1 MATATNAQKIAGLY
15 AAFFERAPDAAGL
28 SYWEGQFT
36 GNATV
41 NTIAVQFAA
50 NPVFA
55 ATYGS
60 LTDVQFVNAVYQNVL
75 GAAGD
80 AAGVDYWVSQLKTG
94 GADARANFVAQFV
107 NDALTVDVASF
118 TNLTAEERA
127 VAQGRQ
133 DTLTNKANVGLHFA
147 EKFGAASNITAT
159 GDITKDPAYLAAQA
173 AIKNVT
179 ADKATADAAEGR
191 IDIAVGTSDPVGSLV
206 GQNSALTAA
215 LVDLQTKTA
224 AEATALEAVALAD
237 NAAADKPI
245 TDADALKA
253 FVDVFV
259 DADALDAVSN
269 ANTSVANAQ
278 KAVADS
284 TNVLTAARA
293 ANSDVALKTA
303 ATQAQAAVDADSAVK
318 ALQVAANNAKAAL
331 ASTTDLAVLT
341 AVQDALSAYVKAG
354 GLASTELNSTT
365 NVTVGGLVD
374 KVNAVLNLK
383 VGVNNQTA
391 ETIADAQK
399 VLVDTFL
406 TGSANADKAFTVPA
420 STPATASETA
430 LQTAITKAEAR
441 DAAYDASTKADAAFA
456 TESSGKG
463 ASLLAAEAAVTARD
477 GQIKAVADA
486 TASVTKEQADQVK
499 VVAAYDAHTA
509 ASDKVAAAEKAI
521 ADLGYNADGSLTAGK
536 DLFVA
541 DTTKVGVAGT
551 TTIGAGF
558 ATGDEL
564 FIGTQYKFGGATDA
578 TKTIGDLYAAGNAS
592 ALEVFFEQSG
602 ANTIVH
608 VEAKA
613 FANAGAAP
621 ANDVANIVLT
631 GVNANTL
638 TFENGFVHV
647 A

>member
-159 GDITKDPAYLAAQA
+159 GDITQDPAYLAAQA

-179 ADKATADAAEGR
+179 ADPATAAAAEGR

-215 LVDLQTKTA
+215 LFDLQAKTV
-224 AEATALEAVALAD
+224 AEAQALEALALAD
-237 NAAADKPI
+237 NAADAAPI
-245 TDADALKA
+245 TDAALLEKFVTDFDDAAALA
-253 FVDVFV
+253 AVSDANSSV
-259 DADALDAVSN
+259 ADA
-269 ANTSVANAQ
+269 Q
-278 KAVADS
+278 KDVADS
-284 TNVLTAARA
+284 TNALTAARA
-293 ANSDVALKTA
+293 LNSDVALKTA
-303 ATQAQAAVDADSAVK
+303 ATQAQTAVDNDSAVK
-318 ALQVAANNAKAAL
+318 ALQVTANNAKTAL

-354 GLASTELNSTT
+354 GLVSTELNDTT
-365 NVTVGGLVD
+365 NVTVGDLVNQ
-374 KVNAVLNLK
+374 VNAVLNLK
-383 VGVNNQTA
+383 VGVDGDA
-391 ETIADAQK
+391 AFIAAAQK
-399 VLVDTFL
+399 TLVENFL
-406 TGSANADKAFTVPA
+406 DGADNAFVVPV

-441 DAAYDASTKADAAFA
+441 DAAYDASVKADLAFS
-456 TESSGKG
+456 TEGSGKG
-463 ASLLAAEAAVTARD
+463 AALLAAEAAVTARD

-486 TASVTKEQADQVK
+486 AAAVTKEQADQVK

-509 ASDKVAAAEKAI
+509 ASDKVVAAEKAI
-521 ADLGYNADGSLTAGK
+521 ADLGYNVGTLTPGK

-541 DTTKVGVAGT
+541 DAAKVGVAGT
-551 TTIGAGF
+551 VTIGAGF

-578 TKTIGDLYAAGNAS
+578 TKTISDLYAAGNAS

>member
-215 LVDLQTKTA
+215 LVDLQAKTV
-224 AEATALEAVALAD
+224 AEAQTLEALALAD
-237 NAAADKPI
+237 NAADAAPI
-245 TDADALKA
+245 TDAALLEKFVTAFDDAAALA
-253 FVDVFV
+253 AVSDANSSV
-259 DADALDAVSN
+259 ADA
-269 ANTSVANAQ
+269 Q
-278 KAVADS
+278 KDVADS
-284 TNVLTAARA
+284 TNALTAARA
-293 ANSDVALKTA
+293 LNSDVALKTA
-303 ATQAQAAVDADSAVK
+303 ATQAQTAVDADSIVK
-318 ALQVAANNAKAAL
+318 TLQVTANNAKAAL

-354 GLASTELNSTT
+354 GLVSTELNTT
-365 NVTVGGLVD
+365 TKVTVGDLVNQ
-374 KVNAVLNLK
+374 VNEVLNLK
-383 VGVNNQTA
+383 VGDGVDATFIEA
-391 ETIADAQK
+391 AQK
-399 VLVDTFL
+399 TLVEDFL
-406 TGSANADKAFTVPA
+406 DGADKAFVVPV
-420 STPATASETA
+420 STAATASETA

-441 DAAYDASTKADAAFA
+441 DAAYDASAKANLAFS
-456 TESSGKG
+456 TEGSGKG
-463 ASLLAAEAAVTARD
+463 AALLAAEAAVTARD

-521 ADLGYNADGSLTAGK
+521 ADLGYNADGSLTSGK

-541 DTTKVGVAGT
+541 DATKVGVAGT

-578 TKTIGDLYAAGNAS
+578 TKSIGDLYAAGNAS

>member
-179 ADKATADAAEGR
+179 ADKATAEAAEGR

-224 AEATALEAVALAD
+224 AEAKALEAVALAD
-237 NAAADKPI
+237 NAAADKPV
-245 TDADALKA
+245 TDADALKVLVA
-253 FVDVFV
+253 LFKEG
-259 DADALDAVSN
+259 DALSAASK
-269 ANTSVANAQ
+269 ANTSVATAQ
-278 KAVADS
+278 KAVADT
-284 TNVLTAARA
+284 TNDLTAARA
-293 ANSDVALKTA
+293 LNSDAALKTA

-318 ALQVAANNAKAAL
+318 TLQVAANNAKAAL

-354 GLASTELNSTT
+354 GLASTELNATT
-365 NVTVGGLVD
+365 KVTVGDLVD
-374 KVNAVLNLK
+374 QVNTVLNLK
-383 VGVNNQTA
+383 VGDGQTA
-391 ETIADAQK
+391 VDIAAAQK
-399 VLVDTFL
+399 VLVETFL
-406 TGSANADKAFTVPA
+406 TGSDKAFTVPA

-441 DAAYDASTKADAAFA
+441 DAAYDASTKADAAFK
-456 TESSGKG
+456 TEDSGKG
-463 ASLLAAEAAVTARD
+463 ASLLVAEAAVTTRD

-499 VVAAYDAHTA
+499 VVAAYDAYTA
-509 ASDKVAAAEKAI
+509 ASDKVGAAEKAI
-521 ADLGYNADGSLTAGK
+521 TDLGYNADGSLTAGK

-541 DTTKVGVAGT
+541 KVGVAGT

-592 ALEVFFEQSG
+592 ALEVFFEQKG
-602 ANTIVH
+602 ADTIVH
-608 VEAKA
+608 VETKA

>member
-147 EKFGAASNITAT
+147 EKFGAASNITTT
-159 GDITKDPAYLAAQA
+159 GDITQDPAYLAAQA

-179 ADKATADAAEGR
+179 ADPATAEAAEGR

-215 LVDLQTKTA
+215 LVDLQTKTI
-224 AEATALEAVALAD
+224 AEAQALEALALAD
-237 NAAADKPI
+237 NAADAAPI
-245 TDADALKA
+245 TDAALLKA
-253 FVDVFV
+253 FVTGFDDAAALAAVSDANSSV
-259 DADALDAVSN
+259 ADA
-269 ANTSVANAQ
+269 Q
-278 KAVADS
+278 KDVADA

-293 ANSDVALKTA
+293 TTGDVALKTT

-318 ALQVAANNAKAAL
+318 ALQVTANNAKAAL

-354 GLASTELNSTT
+354 GLVSAELNSTT
-365 NVTVGGLVD
+365 SVTVGDLVNQ
-374 KVNAVLNLK
+374 VNAVLNLK
-383 VGVNNQTA
+383 VGVDGDA
-391 ETIADAQK
+391 DFIAAAQK
-399 VLVDTFL
+399 TLVEDFL
-406 TGSANADKAFTVPA
+406 DGADKAFVVPV

-441 DAAYDASTKADAAFA
+441 DAAFDASDKADNAFA
-456 TESSGKG
+456 TEASGKG
-463 ASLLAAEAAVTARD
+463 AALLAAEAAVTARD

-521 ADLGYNADGSLTAGK
+521 ADLGYNADTTLTAGK

-541 DTTKVGVAGT
+541 DATKVGVADT

-578 TKTIGDLYAAGNAS
+578 TKTISDLYAAGNAS

-602 ANTIVH
+602 DDTIVH

-613 FANAGAAP
+613 FANAGTAP

>member
-215 LVDLQTKTA
+215 LVDLQAKTV
-224 AEATALEAVALAD
+224 AEAQTLEALALAD
-237 NAAADKPI
+237 NAADAAPI
-245 TDADALKA
+245 TDAALLEKFVTAFDDAAALA
-253 FVDVFV
+253 AVSDANSSV
-259 DADALDAVSN
+259 ADA
-269 ANTSVANAQ
+269 Q
-278 KAVADS
+278 KDVADS
-284 TNVLTAARA
+284 TNALTAARA
-293 ANSDVALKTA
+293 LNSDVALKTA
-303 ATQAQAAVDADSAVK
+303 ATQAQTAVDADSTVK
-318 ALQVAANNAKAAL
+318 TLQVTANNAKAAL

-354 GLASTELNSTT
+354 GLVSTELNTT
-365 NVTVGGLVD
+365 TKVTVGDLVNQ
-374 KVNAVLNLK
+374 VNEVLNLK
-383 VGVNNQTA
+383 VGDGVDATFIEA
-391 ETIADAQK
+391 AQK
-399 VLVDTFL
+399 TLVEDFL
-406 TGSANADKAFTVPA
+406 DGADKAFVVPV
-420 STPATASETA
+420 STAATASETA

-441 DAAYDASTKADAAFA
+441 DAAYDASAKANLAFS
-456 TESSGKG
+456 TEGSGKG
-463 ASLLAAEAAVTARD
+463 AALLAAEAAVTARD

-521 ADLGYNADGSLTAGK
+521 ADLGYNADGSLTSGK

-541 DTTKVGVAGT
+541 DATKVGVAGT

-578 TKTIGDLYAAGNAS
+578 TKSIGDLYAAGNAS

>member
-127 VAQGRQ
+127 VAQSRQ

-147 EKFGAASNITAT
+147 EKFGAASNISTT

-179 ADKATADAAEGR
+179 ADPATAAAAEGR

-215 LVDLQTKTA
+215 LVDLQTKTS
-224 AEATALEAVALAD
+224 AEAQALEAVALAD
-237 NAAADKPI
+237 NAAQDTPLTGA
-245 TDADALKA
+245 ALKA
-253 FVDVFV
+253 MVDGYTAALAVAAVGTANNAVAAAQQDVADANTALTNARFLTSDAVLKGAVTQNQAVV
-259 DADALDAVSN
+259 DADV
-269 ANTSVANAQ
+269 T
-278 KAVADS
+278 
-284 TNVLTAARA
+284 
-293 ANSDVALKTA
+293 
-303 ATQAQAAVDADSAVK
+303 VK
-318 ALQVAANNAKAAL
+318 ALQTAATSAKAAV
-331 ASTTDLAVLT
+331 AATTDLAVLT
-341 AVQDALSAYVKAG
+341 AVQDALSAFVKAG
-354 GLASTELNSTT
+354 GLASADLGTG
-365 NVTVGGLVD
+365 TVGDLVD
-374 KVNAVLNLK
+374 QVNAVLNLK
-383 VGVNNQTA
+383 VGVAGATA
-391 ETIADAQK
+391 DSIAADQK
-399 VLVDTFL
+399 ALVESFL
-406 TGSANADKAFTVPA
+406 GGSANADKVFEVTF

-430 LQTAITKAEAR
+430 LQAAITKVEAR
-441 DAAYDASTKADAAFA
+441 DAAYAASVKADADFA
-456 TESSGKG
+456 ATPKG
-463 ASLLAAEAAVTARD
+463 GALVAAQAEVTARD
-477 GQIKAVADA
+477 GLIKAVADA
-486 TASVTKEQADQVK
+486 SASVTKEQADQVK
-499 VVAAYDAHTA
+499 IIAAYDAHTA
-509 ASDKVAAAEKAI
+509 ASDKVVAAEKAI
-521 ADLGYNADGSLTAGK
+521 TDLGYNADGTLTAGK
-536 DLFVA
+536 DVIVA
-541 DTTKVGVAGT
+541 DTTKVGAAAT
-551 TTIGAGF
+551 TTLGAGF

-621 ANDVANIVLT
+621 ANDIANIVLT

>member
-179 ADKATADAAEGR
+179 ADKATAEAAEGR

-224 AEATALEAVALAD
+224 AEAKALEAVALAD
-237 NAAADKPI
+237 NAAADKPV
-245 TDADALKA
+245 TDADALKDLVA
-253 FVDVFV
+253 RFKEG
-259 DADALDAVSN
+259 DALSAASK
-269 ANTSVANAQ
+269 ANTSVATAQ
-278 KAVADS
+278 KAVADT
-284 TNVLTAARA
+284 TNDLTAARA
-293 ANSDVALKTA
+293 LNSDAALKTA
-303 ATQAQAAVDADSAVK
+303 ATQAQAAVDADPAVK
-318 ALQVAANNAKAAL
+318 TLQVAANNAKAAL

-354 GLASTELNSTT
+354 GLASTELNATT
-365 NVTVGGLVD
+365 KVTVGDLVD
-374 KVNAVLNLK
+374 QVNTVLNLK
-383 VGVNNQTA
+383 VGDDQTA
-391 ETIADAQK
+391 VDIAAAQK
-399 VLVDTFL
+399 VLVETFL
-406 TGSANADKAFTVPA
+406 TGSDKAFTVPA

-441 DAAYDASTKADAAFA
+441 DAAYDASTKADAAFK
-456 TESSGKG
+456 TEDSGKG
-463 ASLLAAEAAVTARD
+463 ASLLVAEAAVTTRD

-499 VVAAYDAHTA
+499 VVAAYDAYTA
-509 ASDKVAAAEKAI
+509 ASDKVGAAEKAI
-521 ADLGYNADGSLTAGK
+521 TDLGYNADGSLTAGK

-541 DTTKVGVAGT
+541 KVGVAGT

-613 FANAGAAP
+613 FANAGAEP

>member
-179 ADKATADAAEGR
+179 ADKATAEAAEGR

-215 LVDLQTKTA
+215 LVDLQTKTV
-224 AEATALEAVALAD
+224 AEDAALEALA
-237 NAAADKPI
+237 
-245 TDADALKA
+245 
-253 FVDVFV
+253 
-259 DADALDAVSN
+259 
-269 ANTSVANAQ
+269 
-278 KAVADS
+278 
-284 TNVLTAARA
+284 
-293 ANSDVALKTA
+293 
-303 ATQAQAAVDADSAVK
+303 
-318 ALQVAANNAKAAL
+318 VAANATAETPFTGDDLTKFIKDFKADDTKVVGAVVDATSALANAKVAAANAEKTLVDERTAESDAAL
-331 ASTTDLAVLT
+331 NAKVTAALNAVNGNTVAKDLLATANSTKAAVAASSDAAVLGS
-341 AVQDALSAYVKAG
+341 VKDALTAFIAAG
-354 GLASTELNSTT
+354 GKTSVSLSATAD
-365 NVTVGGLVD
+365 VGKVLD
-374 KVNAVLNLK
+374 DVNALLNLK
-383 VGVNNQTA
+383 VGDDNGGSPHTA
-391 ETIADAQK
+391 KSILDAQK
-399 VLVDTFL
+399 DGVEAFATADYSL
-406 TGSANADKAFTVPA
+406 TPVKADAP
-420 STPATASETA
+420 TASETGVIN
-430 LQTAITKAEAR
+430 AITAVETR
-441 DAAYDASTKADAAFA
+441 DAAYTKESDAETALTKDPLGLTLRNAQ
-456 TESSGKG
+456 
-463 ASLLAAEAAVTARD
+463 AEVTGREA
-477 GQIKAVADA
+477 QIKAVADA
-486 TASVTKEQADQVK
+486 NANVTKEQADLTK
-499 VVAAYDAHTA
+499 VQAAFDAHATA
-509 ASDKVAAAEKAI
+509 ADKLAAADKTI
-521 ADLGYNADGSLTAGK
+521 TDLGYHAGSLTGDK
-536 DLFVA
+536 DVLVA
-541 DTTKVGVAGT
+541 DITK
-551 TTIGAGF
+551 IGDAAKVSYVGF

-564 FIGTQYKFGGATDA
+564 FIGTQYKFGGVAETS
-578 TKTIGDLYAAGNAS
+578 KLGDLYQAGNAS

-602 ANTIVH
+602 TNTIVH
-608 VEAKA
+608 IESKA
-613 FANAGAAP
+613 FSNAGALP
-621 ANDVANIVLT
+621 ANDVASIELT
-631 GVNANTL
+631 GVAANTL

>member
-159 GDITKDPAYLAAQA
+159 GDITQDPAYLAAQA

-179 ADKATADAAEGR
+179 ADPATAAAAEGR

-215 LVDLQTKTA
+215 LVDLQAKTV
-224 AEATALEAVALAD
+224 AEAQALEALALAD
-237 NAAADKPI
+237 NAADAAPI
-245 TDADALKA
+245 TDAALLEKFVTDFDDAAALA
-253 FVDVFV
+253 AVSDANSSV
-259 DADALDAVSN
+259 ADA
-269 ANTSVANAQ
+269 Q
-278 KAVADS
+278 KDVADS
-284 TNVLTAARA
+284 TNALTAARA
-293 ANSDVALKTA
+293 LNSDVALKTA
-303 ATQAQAAVDADSAVK
+303 ATQAQTAVDNDSAVK
-318 ALQVAANNAKAAL
+318 ALQVTANNAKTAL

-354 GLASTELNSTT
+354 GLVSTELNDTT
-365 NVTVGGLVD
+365 NVTVGDLVNQ
-374 KVNAVLNLK
+374 VNAVLNLK
-383 VGVNNQTA
+383 VGVDGDA
-391 ETIADAQK
+391 AFIAAAQK
-399 VLVDTFL
+399 TLVENFL
-406 TGSANADKAFTVPA
+406 DGADNAFVVPV

-441 DAAYDASTKADAAFA
+441 DAAYDASVKADLAFS
-456 TESSGKG
+456 TEGSGKG
-463 ASLLAAEAAVTARD
+463 AALLAAEAAVTARD

-486 TASVTKEQADQVK
+486 AAAVTKEQADQVK

-509 ASDKVAAAEKAI
+509 ASDKVVAAEKAI
-521 ADLGYNADGSLTAGK
+521 ADLGYNVGTLTPGK

-541 DTTKVGVAGT
+541 DAAKVGVAGT
-551 TTIGAGF
+551 VTIGAGF

>member
-215 LVDLQTKTA
+215 LVDLQAKTV
-224 AEATALEAVALAD
+224 AEAQTLEALALAD
-237 NAAADKPI
+237 NAADAAPI
-245 TDADALKA
+245 TDAALLEKFVTDFDDAAALA
-253 FVDVFV
+253 AVSDANSSV
-259 DADALDAVSN
+259 ADA
-269 ANTSVANAQ
+269 Q
-278 KAVADS
+278 KDVADS
-284 TNVLTAARA
+284 TNALTAARA
-293 ANSDVALKTA
+293 LNSDVALKTA
-303 ATQAQAAVDADSAVK
+303 ATQAQTAVDADSTVK
-318 ALQVAANNAKAAL
+318 TLQVTANNAKAAL

-354 GLASTELNSTT
+354 GLVSTELNTT
-365 NVTVGGLVD
+365 TKVTVGDLVNQ
-374 KVNAVLNLK
+374 VNEVLNLK
-383 VGVNNQTA
+383 VGVGVDATFIEA
-391 ETIADAQK
+391 AQK
-399 VLVDTFL
+399 TLVEDFL
-406 TGSANADKAFTVPA
+406 DGADKAFVVPV
-420 STPATASETA
+420 STAATASETA

-441 DAAYDASTKADAAFA
+441 DAAYDASAKANLAFS
-456 TESSGKG
+456 TEGSGKG
-463 ASLLAAEAAVTARD
+463 AALLAAEAAVTARD

-521 ADLGYNADGSLTAGK
+521 ADLGYNADGSLTSGK

-541 DTTKVGVAGT
+541 DATKVGVAGT

-578 TKTIGDLYAAGNAS
+578 TKSIGDLYAAGNAS

>member
-1 MATATNAQKIAGLY
+1 M
-15 AAFFERAPDAAGL
+15 
-28 SYWEGQFT
+28 
-36 GNATV
+36 
-41 NTIAVQFAA
+41 
-50 NPVFA
+50 FA

-215 LVDLQTKTA
+215 LVDLQAKTV
-224 AEATALEAVALAD
+224 AEAQTLEALALAD
-237 NAAADKPI
+237 NAADAAPI
-245 TDADALKA
+245 TDAALLEKFVTAFDDAAALA
-253 FVDVFV
+253 AVSDANSSV
-259 DADALDAVSN
+259 ADA
-269 ANTSVANAQ
+269 Q
-278 KAVADS
+278 KDVADS
-284 TNVLTAARA
+284 TNALTAARA
-293 ANSDVALKTA
+293 LNSDVALKTA
-303 ATQAQAAVDADSAVK
+303 ATQAQTAVDADSTVK
-318 ALQVAANNAKAAL
+318 TLQVTANNAKAAL

-354 GLASTELNSTT
+354 GLVSTELNTT
-365 NVTVGGLVD
+365 TKVTVGDLVNQ
-374 KVNAVLNLK
+374 VNEVLNLK
-383 VGVNNQTA
+383 VGDGVDATFIEA
-391 ETIADAQK
+391 AQK
-399 VLVDTFL
+399 TLVEDFL
-406 TGSANADKAFTVPA
+406 DGADKAFVVPV
-420 STPATASETA
+420 STAATASETA

-441 DAAYDASTKADAAFA
+441 DAAYDASAKANLAFS
-456 TESSGKG
+456 TEGSGKG
-463 ASLLAAEAAVTARD
+463 AALLAAEAAVTARD

-521 ADLGYNADGSLTAGK
+521 ADLGYNADGSLTSGK

-541 DTTKVGVAGT
+541 DATKVGVAGT

-578 TKTIGDLYAAGNAS
+578 TKSIGDLYAAGNAS

>member
-179 ADKATADAAEGR
+179 ADKATAEAAEGR

-224 AEATALEAVALAD
+224 AEAKALEAVALAD
-237 NAAADKPI
+237 NAAADKPV

-253 FVDVFV
+253 LVANFKE
-259 DADALDAVSN
+259 ADALSAVSN
-269 ANTSVANAQ
+269 ANTSVATAQ
-278 KAVADS
+278 KAVADT
-284 TNVLTAARA
+284 TNDLISARA
-293 ANSDVALKTA
+293 LNSDVALKTA
-303 ATQAQAAVDADSAVK
+303 ATQAQAAVDADSPVK

-354 GLASTELNSTT
+354 GLASAELNDTT
-365 NVTVGGLVD
+365 TVGGLVD

-383 VGVNNQTA
+383 VGVDNQTA
-391 ETIADAQK
+391 ATIATAQK
-399 VLVDTFL
+399 ALVDTFL
-406 TGSANADKAFTVPA
+406 TGSANADKAFEVPA

-430 LQTAITKAEAR
+430 LQTAISKVEAR
-441 DAAYDASTKADAAFA
+441 DAAYDASTEADAAFA

-509 ASDKVAAAEKAI
+509 ASDKVGAAEKAI

-541 DTTKVGVAGT
+541 DATKVGVAGT

>member
-159 GDITKDPAYLAAQA
+159 GDITQDPAYLAAQA

-179 ADKATADAAEGR
+179 ADPATAAAAEGR

-215 LVDLQTKTA
+215 LVDLQAKTV
-224 AEATALEAVALAD
+224 AEAQALEALALAD
-237 NAAADKPI
+237 NAADAAPI
-245 TDADALKA
+245 TDAALLEKFVTAFDDAAALA
-253 FVDVFV
+253 AVSDANSSV
-259 DADALDAVSN
+259 ADA
-269 ANTSVANAQ
+269 Q
-278 KAVADS
+278 KDVADS
-284 TNVLTAARA
+284 TNALTAARA
-293 ANSDVALKTA
+293 LNSDVALKTA
-303 ATQAQAAVDADSAVK
+303 ATQAQTAVDNDSAVK
-318 ALQVAANNAKAAL
+318 ALQVTANNAKTAL

-354 GLASTELNSTT
+354 GLVSTELNDTT
-365 NVTVGGLVD
+365 NVTVGDLVNQ
-374 KVNAVLNLK
+374 VNEVLNLK
-383 VGVNNQTA
+383 VGVDGDA
-391 ETIADAQK
+391 AFIAAAQK
-399 VLVDTFL
+399 TLVENFL
-406 TGSANADKAFTVPA
+406 DGADNAFVVPV

-441 DAAYDASTKADAAFA
+441 DAAYDASVKADLAFS
-456 TESSGKG
+456 TEGSGKG
-463 ASLLAAEAAVTARD
+463 AALLAAEAAVTARD

-486 TASVTKEQADQVK
+486 AAAVTKEQADQVK

-509 ASDKVAAAEKAI
+509 ASDKVVAAEKAI
-521 ADLGYNADGSLTAGK
+521 ADLGYNVGTLTPGK

-541 DTTKVGVAGT
+541 DAAKVGVAGT
-551 TTIGAGF
+551 VTIGAGF

-578 TKTIGDLYAAGNAS
+578 TKTISDLYAAGNAS

>member
-159 GDITKDPAYLAAQA
+159 GDITQDPAYLAAQA

-179 ADKATADAAEGR
+179 ADPATAAAAEGR

-215 LVDLQTKTA
+215 LVDLQAKTV
-224 AEATALEAVALAD
+224 AEAQALEALALAD
-237 NAAADKPI
+237 NAADAAPI
-245 TDADALKA
+245 TDAALLEKFVTDFDDAAALA
-253 FVDVFV
+253 AVSDANSSV
-259 DADALDAVSN
+259 ADA
-269 ANTSVANAQ
+269 Q
-278 KAVADS
+278 KDVADS
-284 TNVLTAARA
+284 TNALTAARA
-293 ANSDVALKTA
+293 LNSDVALKTA
-303 ATQAQAAVDADSAVK
+303 ATQAQTAVDNDSAVK
-318 ALQVAANNAKAAL
+318 ALQVTANNAKTAL

-354 GLASTELNSTT
+354 GLVSTELNDTT
-365 NVTVGGLVD
+365 NVTVGDLVNQ
-374 KVNAVLNLK
+374 VNAVLNLK
-383 VGVNNQTA
+383 VGVDGDA
-391 ETIADAQK
+391 AFIAAAQK
-399 VLVDTFL
+399 TLVENFL
-406 TGSANADKAFTVPA
+406 DGADNAFVVPV

-441 DAAYDASTKADAAFA
+441 DAAYDASVKADLAFS
-456 TESSGKG
+456 TEGSGKG
-463 ASLLAAEAAVTARD
+463 AALLAAEAAVTARD

-486 TASVTKEQADQVK
+486 AAAVTKEQADQVK

-509 ASDKVAAAEKAI
+509 ASDKVVAAEKAI
-521 ADLGYNADGSLTAGK
+521 ADLGYNVGKLTPGK

-541 DTTKVGVAGT
+541 DAAKVGVAGT
-551 TTIGAGF
+551 VTIGAGF

-578 TKTIGDLYAAGNAS
+578 TKTISDLYAAGNAS